1 MMLNRHLYRKIR
13 KCSVWYSHFYFVRGC
28 EDNSM
33 AGSDDTEFGT
43 SNLDIGG
50 GKDKYDKV
58 RRY

>member
-1 MMLNRHLYRKIR
+1 
-13 KCSVWYSHFYFVRGC
+13 
-28 EDNSM
+28 M